1 MLPGAPVL
9 LGEYAAA
16 PYTDEVMTNLTS
28 SLSQALAL
36 ATRLRSMSEKMKE
49 GEFKRIL
56 DALLL
61 DLAEM
66 QLQLDE
72 LLNENAAL
80 KGQAQQQANPQGQLC
95 PRCGELGWRVS
106 RSRPHTTPGVIAQ
119 TYSCPKCGLK
129 EETLVK
135 PK

>member
-1 MLPGAPVL
+1 MPGAPVL
-9 LGEYAAA
+9 LGENAAA
-16 PYTDEVMTNLTS
+16 PYTDQVMTDLTS

-36 ATRLRSMSEKMKE
+36 ATRLRTMSEKMKE

-80 KGQAQQQANPQGQLC
+80 KGQAQELANPQGQLC

-106 RSRPHTTPGVIAQ
+106 RSRPHTTPGVIVQIYA
-119 TYSCPKCGLK
+119 CPKCGLK